1 MTVMPDTNQSAVS
14 DNAARSRF
22 ELVQDGLTAFATYAR
37 REGKLVI
44 PHVEAPPELRGTGV
58 AGRLMEGVVAAARA
72 KGEKI
77 VPLCPYADSWMSRHP
92 EHADLLG

>member
-1 MTVMPDTNQSAVS
+1 MPDTNQSTVT
-14 DNAARSRF
+14 DNAARNRF

-37 REGKLVI
+37 RNGKLVI

-72 KGEKI
+72 NGEKI
-77 VPLCPYADSWMSRHP
+77 VPHCPYAAAWMSRHP
-92 EHADLLG
+92 EYADLLG